1 MSKEKDAV
9 ISFQEVNNFC
19 KKNNMDIK
27 NIKVMG
33 IMAKY
38 TKENISQVIQE
49 LDKKIVKKC

>member
-1 MSKEKDAV
+1 MDKEKDAL
-9 ISFQEVNNFC
+9 ISFQEVDNYC
-19 KKNNMDIK
+19 KKNNIDIK

>member
-1 MSKEKDAV
+1 MDKEKNAL
-9 ISFQEVNNFC
+9 ISFQEVDNYC
-19 KKNNMDIK
+19 KKNNIDIK

-38 TKENISQVIQE
+38 TKENILQAIQE

>member
-1 MSKEKDAV
+1 MIKEKDAL
-9 ISFQEVNNFC
+9 ISQKEVNDYC
-19 KKNNMDIK
+19 KKNNIDIK

-38 TKENISQVIQE
+38 TKENMSQLIQE

>member
-1 MSKEKDAV
+1 MDKEKDAL
-9 ISFQEVNNFC
+9 ISFQEVDNYC
-19 KKNNMDIK
+19 KKNNIDIK

-38 TKENISQVIQE
+38 TKENILQVIQE

>member
-1 MSKEKDAV
+1 MVKEKDAL
-9 ISFQEVNNFC
+9 INYEEVNNFC
-19 KKNNMDIK
+19 KKNNIDIK

-38 TKENISQVIQE
+38 TKENILQVIQE

>member
-1 MSKEKDAV
+1 MSKEKDAL

-19 KKNNMDIK
+19 KKNNIDIK
-27 NIKVMG
+27 SIKVMG